1 MIFLCVYFCCFFCFY
16 YPATSATIPIIT
28 EISLFSNVKVFYFVY
43 SVEFLGSG
51 RPGLFL
57 IYYISC
63 GIILC
68 RQFNIGINVGHV
80 YEQAFTTIYPI
91 QISPSSVLPK

>member
-1 MIFLCVYFCCFFCFY
+1 MRLYASSIVSTDDIFMCIFLLVFFCFY
-16 YPATSATIPIIT
+16 YPATSAPITIIT
-28 EISLFSNVKVFYFVY
+28 VISLFSSVKVFYFVY

-68 RQFNIGINVGHV
+68 
-80 YEQAFTTIYPI
+80 
-91 QISPSSVLPK
+91 